1 MIFGIPP
8 IPFMLGTF
16 GFFPFVVAAVVSVLT
31 RTALIDQSLS
41 AQLLALSDHFVLPYA
56 LTIASFMAAI
66 HWAWAMTSQHFQLG
80 YWTSI
85 GIALLAWVGHTEL
98 FVFVILFP
106 AILVGDWV
114 AHQRQ
119 VAPSW
124 YWRLRVYLTTVV
136 VLSLVALWL

>member
-8 IPFMLGTF
+8 VPFILGTL
-16 GFFPFVVAAVVSVLT
+16 GFFPFVAAAVLSVLT
-31 RTALIDQSLS
+31 STALIDQSLS
-41 AQLLALSDHFVLPYA
+41 AKLLALSDHFVLPYA
-56 LTIASFMAAI
+56 LTIASFMASI
-66 HWAWAMTSQHFQLG
+66 HWAWAMTSQKFQLG

-106 AILVGDWV
+106 AILAGDWV

-136 VLSLVALWL
+136 VFSLAALWL